1 MKQLPR
7 RFREPLRFA
16 LTGAA
21 ATCIHYAAYWALKTA
36 LPVGLSYT
44 IGYAVSLAC
53 NFYLSSVFTF
63 RRKPS
68 VRRGT
73 GFLLSHVINYALQIG
88 LLTLFLRWGISENW
102 APMPVYAITI
112 PVNFLLVRHAIKRL

>member
-1 MKQLPR
+1 MNRLYH

-21 ATCIHYAAYWALKTA
+21 ATGIHYVAYRMLKTV
-36 LPVGLSYT
+36 LPVGISFT
-44 IGYAVSLAC
+44 AGYAVSLAC

-63 RRKPS
+63 RRKPN
-68 VRRGT
+68 VRRGI
-73 GFLLSHVINYALQIG
+73 GFLLSHAINYTLQIS
-88 LLTLFLRWGISENW
+88 LLTLFIRWGINEDW
-102 APMPVYAITI
+102 APLPVYAITI